1 MTNQIINKPR
11 KRRKEKN
18 VIIEKPKYMQD
29 TGVESFPSMPVEF
42 GAVKATVFGGPF
54 EEYVPGQRRLVSV
67 KMAEE
72 LDLPHD
78 ISIPTRDF
86 HTPNLADLHLGLRE
100 ALKAILAGNDLYVG
114 CKGGIGRTGLF
125 MACLAKVMFDY
136 DKESGGIC
144 PTQTPVQYV
153 REHYYHKAVETDE
166 QKAFIGRFDT
176 TEHVNFLLDELQPL
190 PEVKVQVRE
199 VVKEVV
205 KEVYVFNPFKAF
217 LQFWG
222 LDKRG

>member
-1 MTNQIINKPR
+1 
-11 KRRKEKN
+11 
-18 VIIEKPKYMQD
+18 MQD
-29 TGVESFPSMPVEF
+29 TGVDSYPSMPVEF
-42 GAVKATVFGGPF
+42 GDVKATVFGGPF

-67 KMAEE
+67 KMAQE

-86 HTPNLADLHLGLRE
+86 STPNLMDLHLGLRE

-125 MACLAKVMFDY
+125 MACLAKVMIDY
-136 DKESGGIC
+136 D
-144 PTQTPVQYV
+144 TQDETGRLLLAKYNRDPVKYV
-153 REHYYHKAVETDE
+153 RGTYYHKAVETDE

-176 TEHVNFLLDELQPL
+176 SEHVNFLLDELEPL
-190 PEVKVQVRE
+190 PKVEVRE